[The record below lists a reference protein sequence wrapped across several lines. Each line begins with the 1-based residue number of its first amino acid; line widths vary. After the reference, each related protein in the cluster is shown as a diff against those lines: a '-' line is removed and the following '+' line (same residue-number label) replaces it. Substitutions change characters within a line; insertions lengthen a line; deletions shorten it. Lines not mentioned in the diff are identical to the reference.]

1 MFASPPPL
9 RALSGVLR
17 VRGRAST
24 ALCFV
29 LCAFFGQPCANDRP
43 AFLAAERALEANDIE
58 TFDRLSAGLADYPL
72 YPYLR
77 FAFLTRDLE
86 ATSDADIE
94 RFLGDYPQTQLATR
108 LRLAY
113 LARLAAAERWSDYAR
128 IYRPDRATERRCLYL
143 RSLIETGR
151 RDEALAGVEPLWLS
165 ARSQPDACDPVFAA
179 WRDAGGLTTERILQR
194 VRLAMEAG
202 ERGVAGYLGGLLP
215 DAQKHRYAAWRA
227 VDADP
232 ALVLDPGSVED
243 GHPQRAAILA
253 HGLARLAPGSPE
265 TTADALASLADVLST
280 DGAASDRAHAAI
292 GQALTRAGD
301 PRGLA
306 VWDGVRATERTMTE
320 QEARL
325 RAAVALRAWERVSQW
340 VARMPEGAVKR
351 DRWLYWQGRAEA
363 ELGRDAAAHATLK
376 RAAEGRSLWA
386 FLAADRLGL
395 PYRLDHAGTPAEP
408 ERIRALASG
417 PTFAR
422 MRELSRLGR
431 ETDMRREWRELME
444 HLDGPDLLA
453 AAYVADVMRWHDQA
467 IQASARSGYWDDMEL
482 RFPTPYRALVEEQAW
497 QRSVEPDWILA
508 VIRQES
514 VFAGTL
520 ASHAGAVGLMQL
532 LPTTAREVAQTLDL
546 DPPSRWDLLDPS
558 VNIALGSAYLTRMR
572 DRFGH
577 AALATAAYNAGPARV
592 ARWLPDACL
601 EADLW
606 ILSIPFLE
614 TRRYVER
621 VLAYRVIY
629 GERLGLPPTR
639 LSDWLPPV
647 PGADFFES

>member
-1 MFASPPPL
+1 MFASPSSM
-9 RALSGVLR
+9 RAMSDVF
-17 VRGRAST
+17 RGCAST
-24 ALCFV
+24 ALFFV
-29 LCAFFGQPCANDRP
+29 LSVMFGQTCASDRP
-43 AFLAAERALEANDIE
+43 AFLAAERALEANDLD
-58 TFDRLSAGLADYPL
+58 TFDRLAAGLADYPL

-77 FAFLTRDLE
+77 FAVVTRDL
-86 ATSDADIE
+86 AAASDEEIE
-94 RFLGDYPQTQLATR
+94 RFLSDFPQTQLATR

-113 LARLAAAERWSDYAR
+113 LARLAAAERWSEYAR
-128 IYRPDRATERRCLYL
+128 IYRPDDSTERRCLYL

-151 RDEALAGVEPLWLS
+151 GDEALARVEPLWLS
-165 ARSQPDACDPVFAA
+165 AESQPDACDPVFAV
-179 WRDAGGLTTERILQR
+179 WRDSGGLTTERILQR
-194 VRLAMEAG
+194 IRLAMEAG

-215 DAQKHRYAAWRA
+215 DSQKHRYGAWRA

-232 ALVLDPGSVED
+232 SLVLDPDYAAD

-253 HGLARLAPGSPE
+253 HGLVALAPRSPE
-265 TTADALASLADVLST
+265 RAADALVSVQDVLNT
-280 DGAASDRAHAAI
+280 DTAASDRAHAAI

-306 VWDGVRATERTMTE
+306 VWDGLRATERTLTE

-325 RAAVALRAWERVSQW
+325 RAAVALRAWERVAEW

-351 DRWLYWQGRAEA
+351 DRWLYWQGRAQA
-363 ELGRDAAAHATLK
+363 ELGHDEASRLTLIRAT
-376 RAAEGRSLWA
+376 EGRSFWA
-386 FLAADRLGL
+386 FMAADRLGL
-395 PYRLDHAGTPAEP
+395 PYRLDHAWMPAEP
-408 ERIRALASG
+408 QRIRTLARS

-431 ETDMRREWRELME
+431 ETDMRREWRELMT
-444 HLDGPDLLA
+444 HLDGPDLMA

-482 RFPTPYRALVEEQAW
+482 RFPVPYRALVEEQAW
-497 QRSVEPDWILA
+497 QRGVEPDWVLA

-514 VFAGTL
+514 VFARTL
-520 ASHAGAVGLMQL
+520 ASHAGAIGLMQL
-532 LPTTAREVAQTLDL
+532 LPGTAREVAQMLDL

-558 VNIALGSAYLTRMR
+558 INITLGSAYLTRMR

-577 AALATAAYNAGPARV
+577 VALATAAYNAGPARV
-592 ARWLPDACL
+592 ARWVPDACL

-606 ILSIPFLE
+606 ILSIPFPE

>member
-1 MFASPPPL
+1 MFACPSSV
-9 RALSGVLR
+9 RDLSGASR
-17 VRGRAST
+17 SRASN
-24 ALCFV
+24 AL
-29 LCAFFGQPCANDRP
+29 FFLLLGMLGQPCANDRP
-43 AFLAAERALEANDIE
+43 AFLAAERALGANDLA
-58 TFDRLSAGLADYPL
+58 TFDRLVADLTDYPL

-77 FAFLTRDLE
+77 FAVVTQDLA
-86 ATSDADIE
+86 ATSDEEIE
-94 RFLGDYPQTQLATR
+94 RFLTDFPQTQLATR

-128 IYRPDRATERRCLYL
+128 IYRPDDSTERRCLYL

-165 ARSQPDACDPVFAA
+165 AGSQPDDCNPVFTA
-179 WRDAGGLTTERILQR
+179 WADAGGLTTERILQR
-194 VRLAMEAG
+194 IRLAMEAG
-202 ERGVAGYLGGLLP
+202 ERGVARHLGGLLP
-215 DAQKHRYAAWRA
+215 DSEKYRYEAWRA

-232 ALVLDPGSVED
+232 SLVLDPASVD
-243 GHPQRAAILA
+243 DRHPQRAAILA
-253 HGLARLAPGSPE
+253 HGLVGLAPRSPA
-265 TTADALASLADVLST
+265 TAADALASLRDVLST
-280 DGAASDRAHAAI
+280 DAAASDRAHAAI
-292 GQALTRAGD
+292 GQVLTRAGD

-306 VWDGVRATERTMTE
+306 VWDGLRATDETTTE

-325 RAAVALRAWERVSQW
+325 RAAVALRAWQRVAEW

-363 ELGRDAAAHATLK
+363 ELGRDEASRITLA
-376 RAAEGRSLWA
+376 RAADGRSLWA

-395 PYRLDHAGTPAEP
+395 SYRLDHAWTPAEP
-408 ERIRALASG
+408 KRIRALVTS
-417 PTFAR
+417 PTLSR

-431 ETDMRREWRELME
+431 ETDMRREWRELMA
-444 HLDGPDLLA
+444 HLDGPDLMA

-467 IQASARSGYWDDMEL
+467 VPALARSGFWDDMEL
-482 RFPTPYRALVEEQAW
+482 RFPVQHRTLVEEQAW
-497 QRSVEPDWILA
+497 QRGVEPDWILA

-514 VFAGTL
+514 VFARTL
-520 ASHAGAVGLMQL
+520 ASHAGAIGLMQL
-532 LPTTAREVAQTLDL
+532 LPGTALEVSQTLDL
-546 DPPSRWDLLDPS
+546 DPPSRWDLLDPA
-558 VNIALGSAYLTRMR
+558 VNITLGSAYLARMR

-577 AALATAAYNAGPARV
+577 VALATAAYNAGPARV

-647 PGADFFES
+647 PGADFFGS

>member
-1 MFASPPPL
+1 MCG
-9 RALSGVLR
+9 RCLSSRRLLSAARIGCLWLVGTLLWTMSGGVVADER
-17 VRGRAST
+17 SS
-24 ALCFV
+24 
-29 LCAFFGQPCANDRP
+29 
-43 AFLAAERALEANDIE
+43 FLEAERALKAG
-58 TFDRLSAGLADYPL
+58 DRERFERLAAGLTDYPL

-77 FAFLTRDLE
+77 FEAVTRDLA
-86 ATSDADIE
+86 ATPDADIE
-94 RFLGDYPQTQLATR
+94 RFLTDFPQTQLASR

-113 LARLAAAERWSDYAR
+113 LKRLAAMERWSDYAL
-128 IYRPDRATERRCLYL
+128 IYRPDDSTERRCLYL

-151 RDEALAGVEPLWLS
+151 RDEALARVEPLWLS
-165 ARSQPDACDPVFAA
+165 AESQPDVCDPVFAA
-179 WRDAGGLTTERILQR
+179 WGDAGEITTERILQR
-194 VRLAMEAG
+194 IRLAMEAG
-202 ERGVAGYLGGLLP
+202 ERGVARHLSGRLP
-215 DAQKHRYAAWRA
+215 ASEQGRYEAWRA

-232 ALVLDPGSVED
+232 ARVLDPMSVAD
-243 GHPQRAAILA
+243 DHPQRAAILA
-253 HGLARLAPGSPE
+253 HGLAGLAARSPA
-265 TTADALASLADVLST
+265 TAADALVSLKAVLSADAT
-280 DGAASDRAHAAI
+280 ASDRAHAAI

-306 VWDGVRATERTMTE
+306 VWDGLGETDATTTE

-325 RAAVALRAWERVSQW
+325 RAAVALRAWERVADW
-340 VARMPEGAVKR
+340 VARMPEGTVKR
-351 DRWLYWQGRAEA
+351 ERWLYWQGRAEA
-363 ELGRDAAAHATLK
+363 ELGRDEKSRTTLT

-395 PYRLDHAGTPAEP
+395 PYRLGHAWTPAEP
-408 ERIRALASG
+408 QRIRDMVDS

-431 ETDMRREWRELME
+431 ETDMRREWRELMT
-444 HLDGPDLLA
+444 HLEAPDRMA

-467 IQASARSGYWDDMEL
+467 VQALARSGFWDDMEL
-482 RFPTPYRALVEEQAW
+482 RFPVQHGVLVEEQAW
-497 QRSVEPDWILA
+497 QRGVEPDWILA

-514 VFAGTL
+514 VFASTL
-520 ASHAGAVGLMQL
+520 ASHAGAIGLMQL
-532 LPTTAREVAQTLDL
+532 LPGTAQEVSRTLDL
-546 DPPSRWDLLDPS
+546 DPPSRWDLLDPA

-577 AALATAAYNAGPARV
+577 VALATAAYNAGPARV

-606 ILSIPFLE
+606 ILSIPYLE

-647 PGADFFES
+647 PGADFFGS

>member
-1 MFASPPPL
+1 MF
-9 RALSGVLR
+9 
-17 VRGRAST
+17 RGRAST
-24 ALCFV
+24 ALFFV
-29 LCAFFGQPCANDRP
+29 LCVLFGQPSAYDRP
-43 AFLAAERALEANDIE
+43 ALTAAERALEADDLE
-58 TFDRLSAGLADYPL
+58 TFERLAAGLADHPL
-72 YPYLR
+72 SPYLR
-77 FAFLTRDLE
+77 FAVVTRDLG
-86 ATSDADIE
+86 ATSDEEIE
-94 RFLGDYPQTQLATR
+94 RFLSDFPQTQLATR

-113 LARLAAAERWSDYAR
+113 LARLAAAARWSEYAR
-128 IYRPDRATERRCLYL
+128 IYRPDSAPERRCLYL
-143 RSLIETGR
+143 RALLETGR
-151 RDEALAGVEPLWLS
+151 RDEALARVEPLWLS
-165 ARSQPDACDPVFAA
+165 AGSQPDACDPVFAA

-194 VRLAMEAG
+194 IRLAMEAG

-215 DAQKHRYAAWRA
+215 DSQKHLYAAWRA

-232 ALVLDPGSVED
+232 SLVLDPASVEER
-243 GHPQRAAILA
+243 HPQRAAILA
-253 HGLARLAPGSPE
+253 HGLVGLARRSPE
-265 TTADALASLADVLST
+265 TAADALVSFQGVLRT
-280 DGAASDRAHAAI
+280 DAAASDRAHAAI

-306 VWDGVRATERTMTE
+306 VWDGLRAIEGTMTE

-325 RAAVALRAWERVSQW
+325 RAAVALRDWERVADW

-351 DRWLYWQGRAEA
+351 DRWLYWQGRAQTA
-363 ELGRDAAAHATLK
+363 LGRDESAHATLT

-408 ERIRALASG
+408 QRIRAMAAS

-444 HLDGPDLLA
+444 HLNGPDLLA
-453 AAYVADVMRWHDQA
+453 AAYVADVMGWHDQA
-467 IQASARSGYWDDMEL
+467 VQALARSGYWDDMEL
-482 RFPTPYRALVEEQAW
+482 RFPVPHRALVEEQAW
-497 QRSVEPDWILA
+497 QRGVEPDWVFA

-514 VFAGTL
+514 VFARTL
-520 ASHAGAVGLMQL
+520 ASHAGAIGLMQL
-532 LPTTAREVAQTLDL
+532 LPGTAREVAQTLDL
-546 DPPSRWDLLDPS
+546 DPPSRWDLLVPS
-558 VNIALGSAYLTRMR
+558 VNITLGSAYLTRMR

-577 AALATAAYNAGPARV
+577 VALATAAYNAGPARV

-629 GERLGLPPTR
+629 GERLGLAPTR

-647 PGADFFES
+647 PGADFFRS

>member
-1 MFASPPPL
+1 MFASPSSV
-9 RALSGVLR
+9 RAVSGAFRRRPSAALLLV
-17 VRGRAST
+17 
-24 ALCFV
+24 LCFV
-29 LCAFFGQPCANDRP
+29 VGQPCASDRL
-43 AFLAAERALEANDIE
+43 AFLAAERALRANDPE
-58 TFDRLSAGLADYPL
+58 TFDRLSAGLADHPL

-77 FAFLTRDLE
+77 FAVVTRDLE
-86 ATSDADIE
+86 ATSDAEIE
-94 RFLGDYPQTQLATR
+94 RFLSDFPQTQLATR

-113 LARLAAAERWSDYAR
+113 LARLAASERWSDYAR
-128 IYRPDRATERRCLYL
+128 VYRPDSATERRCLYL

-151 RDEALAGVEPLWLS
+151 RDEALVYVEPLWLS

-194 VRLAMEAG
+194 IRLAMEAG
-202 ERGVAGYLGGLLP
+202 ERGVAAYLGGLLQ
-215 DAQKHRYAAWRA
+215 DSEKYRYAAWRA

-232 ALVLDPGSVED
+232 SLVLDPASVED

-253 HGLARLAPGSPE
+253 HGLAGLARRSPE
-265 TTADALASLADVLST
+265 RAADALPSLQGILTT
-280 DGAASDRAHAAI
+280 DTAASDRAHAAI
-292 GQALTRAGD
+292 GRALTRAGD

-306 VWDGVRATERTMTE
+306 VWDGLRPTEGTLNE

-325 RAAVALRAWERVSQW
+325 RAAVALRDWERVAEW

-351 DRWLYWQGRAEA
+351 DRWLYWQGRAED
-363 ELGRDAAAHATLK
+363 ELGLDEGARVTLT

-408 ERIRALASG
+408 QRIRALVGS

-431 ETDMRREWRELME
+431 ETDMRREWRELMS
-444 HLDGPDLLA
+444 HLDGPDLTA

-482 RFPTPYRALVEEQAW
+482 RFPVAHRTLVEEQAW
-497 QRSVEPDWILA
+497 QRGVEPDWILA

-514 VFAGTL
+514 VFAGAL
-520 ASHAGAVGLMQL
+520 ASHAGAIGLMQL
-532 LPTTAREVAQTLDL
+532 LPGTALEVAQTLDL

-558 VNIALGSAYLTRMR
+558 INITLGSAYLARMR

-577 AALATAAYNAGPARV
+577 VALATAAYNAGPARV
-592 ARWLPDACL
+592 ARWLPDVCL
-601 EADLW
+601 DVDLW

-629 GERLGLPPTR
+629 GERLGLTPTR